1 MKDEKLI
8 EKIRKGLL
16 SPQDKADADH
26 DKREKLVESYT
37 MKLLD
42 FQVADFVM
50 PELTSKKQLN
60 SLK

>member
-16 SPQDKADADH
+16 SLQDKTDAH
-26 DKREKLVESYT
+26 SGDKEKLVENYT
-37 MKLLD
+37 IKLLD
-42 FQVADFVM
+42 FQVADFAA
-50 PELTSKKQLN
+50 PELTLKKQLN

>member
-16 SPQDKADADH
+16 SLEDKADARSE
-26 DKREKLVESYT
+26 KEKLVENYT

-42 FQVADFVM
+42 FQVADFAA
-50 PELTSKKQLN
+50 PELTLKKQLN

>member
-16 SPQDKADADH
+16 SLQDKTDVRS
-26 DKREKLVESYT
+26 DKKEKLVENYT
-37 MKLLD
+37 IKLLD
-42 FQVADFVM
+42 FQVADLAA
-50 PELTSKKQLN
+50 PELTLKKHLN

>member
-16 SPQDKADADH
+16 SLEDKADACH
-26 DKREKLVESYT
+26 DKKEKLVENYT
-37 MKLLD
+37 IKLLD
-42 FQVADFVM
+42 FQVADFSA
-50 PELTSKKQLN
+50 PELTLKKQLN